1 MRSLVEELNE
11 RNDLSWFVV
20 QIRKALVDNCPL

>member
-1 MRSLVEELNE
+1 MQSLVEELNE

-20 QIRKALVDNCPL
+20 QIRKALVGNCL

>member
-1 MRSLVEELNE
+1 MQSLVEELNE

-20 QIRKALVDNCPL
+20 QIRKAFVDNCL